1 MAHLASLASWSS
13 TSLILLAGATAFGLT
28 FLLNPIVRATALR
41 FGLVS
46 RPAVGRWGPRR
57 VVARLG
63 GVAMF
68 GGFATASLLWVPL
81 QSPVMTLLLGGA
93 LVFLVGLID
102 DLRPLRPYT
111 KLFCQLIIGCV
122 MVLGGVHIELISQPW
137 LSIPLSVFW
146 FVFAMNAFNLLD
158 NMDGLAGGVG
168 AIAALF
174 CVVHAV
180 AAGQTGAATM
190 AAAVCGVCLGFLTYN
205 FPPAKIFMGDSG
217 SNLLGLSLATVALW
231 GTWHHST
238 QLLGVLAVPLFLLA
252 VPIFDTCFV
261 TIQRLAHGRHPFSG
275 GVDHVSH
282 RMAILG
288 LSPRQTVLVLY
299 AFSLAFGGLSVA
311 SLYLR
316 PLSAVVM
323 WLSTLSLLL
332 VLGTYLAKVKVYDLK
347 REPLSAPEDTTAVRT
362 PTTLIRTML
371 MHKRRLVEVLVDF
384 SLICAAYVMAHLLR
398 FETTL
403 SPEFQHLL
411 VQSLPIILV
420 IKLCCFAGFGLYRG
434 IWRYVGLPDLLTIFK
449 AVTLGSL
456 LSTITL
462 VYLWRFEGYSR
473 TVFIMDWLLLF
484 LAVCASRVAER
495 FFNEWI
501 TAAAGD
507 ATPVVI
513 IGAGD
518 TGEQVLRQTRQI
530 ARRTRRIIGFLDDDP
545 RKQGSRIHG
554 CEVLG
559 TRADLGRIL
568 DAEGVR
574 EVLIAIVDPPGQLL
588 QHVRACCEP
597 REVAWHAVT
606 SGFLVPDA

>member
-1 MAHLASLASWSS
+1 MAHLATLASWST
-13 TSLILLAGATAFGLT
+13 TSLILLAGLTAFGLT
-28 FLLNPIVRATALR
+28 FVLNPVVRAAALR
-41 FGLVS
+41 FDLVG
-46 RPAVGRWGPRR
+46 RPAAGRWGPRR

-63 GVAMF
+63 GVGMF
-68 GGFATASLLWVPL
+68 GGFAAASLLWVPL

-122 MVLGGVHIELISQPW
+122 MVIGGVHIELISQPW

-146 FVFAMNAFNLLD
+146 FVFVMNAFNLLD

-168 AIAALF
+168 AIAAGF
-174 CVVHAV
+174 CVVHA
-180 AAGQTGAATM
+180 ATAGHAGAATM
-190 AAAVCGVCLGFLTYN
+190 AAAVCGMCLGFLTYN

-238 QLLGVLAVPLFLLA
+238 QLLGVLAIPLFLLA

-261 TIQRLAHGRHPFSG
+261 TIQRLANGRHPFSG

-282 RMAILG
+282 RMTILG

-299 AFSLAFGGLSVA
+299 GFSLAFGGLSVA

-347 REPLSAPEDTTAVRT
+347 REPLSAPEHAVSRT

-384 SLICAAYVMAHLLR
+384 SMICAAYVMAHLLR

-411 VQSLPIILV
+411 VQSLPIVLV

-434 IWRYVGLPDLLTIFK
+434 LWRYASLPDLLTIFK

-495 FFNEWI
+495 LFNEWI
-501 TAAAGD
+501 TDAGEHAA
-507 ATPVVI
+507 PVII

-518 TGEQVLRQTRQI
+518 TGELILRQTRQ
-530 ARRTRRIIGFLDDDP
+530 ATPRKRRVIGFLDDDP
-545 RKQGSRIHG
+545 RKHGARIHG
-554 CEVLG
+554 CQVLG
-559 TRADLGRIL
+559 TRADLSRII
-568 DAEGVR
+568 DGAGVR
-574 EVLIAIVDPPGQLL
+574 EVLIAIVDPPGHLL

-597 REVAWHAVT
+597 RAVAWHVVVT